1 MPCNPLVGTHSE
13 PRKYAMKTR
22 GRPFQA
28 GNSGKPRGV
37 RHRATQMIERI
48 LTEGAENV
56 AQAAVTAAQNGD
68 MTAARL
74 VLDRVCPLRKGRP
87 IMLSITA
94 IDTPAEIS
102 AALSTITLA
111 MCRAEIS
118 PEEAAVIAGVIK
130 AKCELVSVVELEAR
144 IRELEGKA

>member
-1 MPCNPLVGTHSE
+1 
-13 PRKYAMKTR
+13 
-22 GRPFQA
+22 
-28 GNSGKPRGV
+28 
-37 RHRATQMIERI
+37 MIEKI
-48 LTEGAENV
+48 LTEGAEST
-56 AQAAVTAAQNGD
+56 AQATVTAAQNGD

-102 AALSTITLA
+102 AALSTVTLA
-111 MCRAEIS
+111 MCRGEIS

-144 IRELEGKA
+144 IRDLEARA